1 MAEKKRRKPVDKTKI
16 EYVEPK
22 PSWIKAVKV
31 NDPNDVMGSIIQF
44 FLVESPCKGVSSRG
58 ISLLDYGWADSVPP
72 KSGYLHQR
80 LLEVAN
86 LRDGSTL
93 FTATRKEEMKNRFV
107 DADMPGN
114 FASTCTSNRVV
125 ALINSNFVL
134 DLFRIIRNS
143 LAHCRFQLVEKNGV
157 DFIAFENGMPG
168 KDIIGA
174 DSFEVSSR
182 FFLNAALSLIGLLW
196 LSPRLYMRR
205 KKLPARKRP
214 QNGSGKTSVN
224 WFCLESRMGPTQIK
238 MISGRTVSYL
248 SVI

>member
-31 NDPNDVMGSIIQF
+31 NDHNDVMGSIIQF
-44 FLVESPCKGVSSRG
+44 FLAESPCKGVSSRG

-72 KSGYLHQR
+72 KSGYLHRR

-86 LRDGSTL
+86 LCDGSTL

-168 KDIIGA
+168 GSVA
-174 DSFEVSSR
+174 NVGVELGSR
-182 FFLNAALSLIGLLW
+182 G
-196 LSPRLYMRR
+196 
-205 KKLPARKRP
+205 
-214 QNGSGKTSVN
+214 
-224 WFCLESRMGPTQIK
+224 
-238 MISGRTVSYL
+238 
-248 SVI
+248 